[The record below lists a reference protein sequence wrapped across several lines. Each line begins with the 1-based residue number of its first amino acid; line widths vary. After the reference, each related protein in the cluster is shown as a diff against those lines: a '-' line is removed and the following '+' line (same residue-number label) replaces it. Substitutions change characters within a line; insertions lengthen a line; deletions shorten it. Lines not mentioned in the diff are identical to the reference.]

1 MDPRTK
7 ETELE
12 VQNII
17 NLHRIANEL
26 PEAFTN
32 PKGIMKSHI
41 PAVNAPERI
50 EIPHDEVDEL
60 KEFRLASSTSNMR
73 KRGREPVAKVLKE
86 PSVQH
91 HIWLDC
97 SCSCYCPLVLKL

>member
-1 MDPRTK
+1 MDPHTS
-7 ETELE
+7 ETESE
-12 VQNII
+12 VRNI
-17 NLHRIANEL
+17 LHLQRVANEL
-26 PEAFTN
+26 LEAFTN
-32 PKGIMKSHI
+32 TKEIVKSHI

-60 KEFRLASSTSNMR
+60 KEFRLASSTSNMQ
-73 KRGREPVAKVLKE
+73 KRGREPVAKLLKE

-97 SCSCYCPLVLKL
+97 SCSCYYPLVLKL